1 MIKFFRHIRKKLIAE
16 NKISKYLLYALG
28 EIILVVIG
36 ILIALQLNT
45 WNENRKLENSKEKLM
60 VALQQE
66 FKINKNVLEKYLKGL
81 HTNNAQLNQVVN
93 FSAGAEALPM
103 DSLRLYA
110 SNLYYPTTL
119 SMLTTVLE
127 ESISAGKFEMLS
139 DSLKQKL
146 SLLKDYTK
154 SREAVSKRFEGKMF
168 NNNNEFNETFFKLSA
183 VPKVP
188 KVFYVQQPIAMH
200 PDFIISDD
208 EFVQLIKSSKTYS
221 QLSQIYLGN
230 TMDEIWIK
238 YGLLRLTNETIDLID
253 KELKTSAL

>member
-1 MIKFFRHIRKKLIAE
+1 MIKFFRHIRQRLVKEDKF
-16 NKISKYLLYALG
+16 SKYLLYAIG

-36 ILIALQLNT
+36 ILIALQINN

-60 VALQQE
+60 VALEQE
-66 FKINKNVLEKYLKGL
+66 FKINKNVLEQYLKGL

-93 FSAGAEALPM
+93 FSAGTVRLPI

-119 SMLTTVLE
+119 SMLTTVLD
-127 ESISAGKFEMLS
+127 ESIPADKFEVLS

-154 SREAVSKRFEGKMF
+154 SRETVSKNFEEKIS
-168 NNNNEFNETFFKLSA
+168 NNNDEFNDIFFKLSA
-183 VPKVP
+183 IPEVP

-208 EFVQLIKSSKTYS
+208 EFEHLIKSSKT
-221 QLSQIYLGN
+221 
-230 TMDEIWIK
+230 
-238 YGLLRLTNETIDLID
+238 
-253 KELKTSAL
+253 

>member
-1 MIKFFRHIRKKLIAE
+1 MIKFFRNIRKRLVAE
-16 NKISKYLLYALG
+16 SKFSKYLLYAIG

-36 ILIALQLNT
+36 ILIALQINN

-60 VALQQE
+60 FALKQE
-66 FKINKNVLEKYLKGL
+66 FKVNKNVLEQYLKGL
-81 HTNNAQLNQVVN
+81 HNNNAQLNQVVN
-93 FSAGAEALPM
+93 FSAGAVALPI
-103 DSLRLYA
+103 DSLRIYA

-119 SMLTTVLE
+119 SMLTTVLD

-154 SREAVSKRFEGKMF
+154 SREAVSKNFEEKISS
-168 NNNNEFNETFFKLSA
+168 NNDEFNEIFFNLSA
-183 VPKVP
+183 IPEVP

-208 EFVQLIKSSKTYS
+208 EFVNLIKSSETYS
-221 QLSQIYLGN
+221 QLTQIYLAS
-230 TMDEIWIK
+230 TTDEIWIK
-238 YGLLRLTNETIDLID
+238 YGLLRLTTETIDLID
-253 KELKTSAL
+253 QELKD

>member
-1 MIKFFRHIRKKLIAE
+1 MIKFFRHIRQRLVTE
-16 NKISKYLLYALG
+16 NKFSKYLLYAIG

-36 ILIALQLNT
+36 ILIALQINT

-60 VALQQE
+60 VALKQE
-66 FKINKNVLEKYLKGL
+66 FKINKNVLEQYVKGL
-81 HTNNAQLNQVVN
+81 HTNNAHLNQVVN
-93 FSAGAEALPM
+93 FSAGAEVLPI

-119 SMLTTVLE
+119 SMLTTVLD

-154 SREAVSKRFEGKMF
+154 SREAVSKNFEEKISS
-168 NNNNEFNETFFKLSA
+168 NNDEFNDIFFKLSA
-183 VPKVP
+183 IPEVP

-200 PDFIISDD
+200 PDFVISDD
-208 EFVQLIKSSKTYS
+208 EFVQLIKSSKTYA
-221 QLSQIYLGN
+221 QLTQIYLAS

-238 YGLLRLTNETIDLID
+238 YGLLRLTTETIGLID
-253 KELKTSAL
+253 KELKD

>member
-1 MIKFFRHIRKKLIAE
+1 MIKFFRKIRQRLVAE
-16 NKISKYLLYALG
+16 SKFSKYLLYAIG

-36 ILIALQLNT
+36 ILIALQINN

-60 VALQQE
+60 VALEQE
-66 FKINKNVLEKYLKGL
+66 FKINKNVLEQYVKGL

-93 FSAGAEALPM
+93 FSAGAVALPI

-119 SMLTTVLE
+119 SMLTTVLD

-154 SREAVSKRFEGKMF
+154 SREAVSKNFEEKIS
-168 NNNNEFNETFFKLSA
+168 NNNDEFNDIFFKLSA
-183 VPKVP
+183 IPEVP

-200 PDFIISDD
+200 PDFIKSDD
-208 EFVQLIKSSKTYS
+208 EFVHLIKSSETYS
-221 QLSQIYLGN
+221 QLTQIYLAS
-230 TMDEIWIK
+230 TTDEIWIK
-238 YGLLRLTNETIDLID
+238 YGLLRLTTETIALID
-253 KELKTSAL
+253 KELKN